1 MYLTWD
7 VITKFGGVLTALGII
22 FGVIIAVY
30 KIYETIKRHNE
41 AIEAIKKEQEILCYA
56 MRGALQG
63 LIEQGC
69 NGPCKDA
76 LAKMDKH
83 LNEKAHEAE

>member
-1 MYLTWD
+1 MYPTWD
-7 VITKFGGVLTALGII
+7 VIIKLGSVLTASGII
-22 FGVIIAVY
+22 FGAIIAGY
-30 KIYETIKRHNE
+30 KIYETIKRHN
-41 AIEAIKKEQEILCYA
+41 ASIEDMKKEQKILCYA

-69 NGPCKDA
+69 DGPCKDA
-76 LAKMDKH
+76 LAKLDKH